1 LNTYPLEIYR
11 LPLEAIEAGSKKV
24 EIRTLNSY
32 ESLPYAQ
39 LLAGDRIHFQII
51 AGPPF
56 VGLDVIEPDALLVE
70 VVKVVHYPTPR
81 ELLLAEGL
89 EVLSGLCDNLDDGE
103 KLLYSFHEY
112 ERQIPIHG
120 IFAIHIRPL
129 ELA

>member
-11 LPLEAIEAGSKKV
+11 QPLEAIRAGFKKV

-32 ESLPYAQ
+32 ESVPYGQ
-39 LLAGDRIHFQII
+39 LVSGDRIHFQII

-56 VGLDVIEPDALLVE
+56 VGLDVIEANALLVE
-70 VVKVVHYPTPR
+70 VTEVIHYATPR

-89 EVLSGLCDNLDDGE
+89 EVLSGLCDTLDAGE

-112 ERQIPIHG
+112 EQQIPIHG
-120 IFAIHIRPL
+120 IFAIHISPV
-129 ELA
+129 